1 MEIVVKVNKF
11 EDIEKL
17 NNASS
22 YLLANKNFSY
32 RYDESFSLSKIKL
45 VKDYCIKNNKK
56 LYVLINKIFKDE
68 DLTSLKEFMEKLLKI
83 NVDGFY
89 FTDFAVFMI
98 AQELKATDKCYFYHE
113 TFLRNTYD
121 ILTYQEYG
129 IKNIICSKDMNI
141 NDIKNLPISK
151 KDTYGILC
159 FGYFPLYESQRKIL
173 TNYANINKLDKRIV
187 KSNNLFL
194 KEATRDSFNR
204 VIEQNGTS
212 SIFNS
217 EVLSYLLFMKK
228 LSENIEIFIIDGLFF
243 NVDYL
248 YKVIDLFKKAIN
260 EEIDESKLKELDPS
274 IEFTTAFLNKRIGL
288 M

>member
-98 AQELKATDKCYFYHE
+98 AQELKAAEKCYFYHE

-141 NDIKNLPISK
+141 NDINNLPISK

-217 EVLSYLLFMKK
+217 EVLSYLSFMKK
-228 LSENIEIFIIDGLFF
+228 LSENIGIFIIDGLFF

-260 EEIDESKLKELDPS
+260 EEVEESKLKELDPS

>member
-11 EDIEKL
+11 DDIEKL

-68 DLTSLKEFMEKLLKI
+68 DLTSLKEFMQKLLKI

-98 AQELKATDKCYFYHE
+98 AQELKAADKCYFYHE

-141 NDIKNLPISK
+141 NDIKNLPIRK

-173 TNYANINKLDKRIV
+173 TNYANINKLDKRLV

-217 EVLSYLLFMKK
+217 EVLSYLSFMKK
-228 LSENIEIFIIDGLFF
+228 LSENIGIFIIDGLFF

-260 EEIDESKLKELDPS
+260 EEVDESKLKELDPS
-274 IEFTTAFLNKRIGL
+274 MEFTTAFLNKRIGL

>member
-11 EDIEKL
+11 DDIEKL

-68 DLTSLKEFMEKLLKI
+68 DLTSLKEFMQKLLKI

-98 AQELKATDKCYFYHE
+98 AQELKAADKCYFYHE

-173 TNYANINKLDKRIV
+173 TNYANINKLDRRLV

-217 EVLSYLLFMKK
+217 EVLSYLSFMKK
-228 LSENIEIFIIDGLFF
+228 LSENIGIFIIDGLFF

-260 EEIDESKLKELDPS
+260 EEVDESKLKELDPS
-274 IEFTTAFLNKRIGL
+274 MEFTTAFLNKRIGL

>member
-98 AQELKATDKCYFYHE
+98 ARELKAAEKCYFYHE

-141 NDIKNLPISK
+141 NDINNLPISK

-217 EVLSYLLFMKK
+217 EVLSYLSFMKK
-228 LSENIEIFIIDGLFF
+228 LSENIGIFIIDGLFF

>member
-68 DLTSLKEFMEKLLKI
+68 DLTSLKEFMQKLLKI

-98 AQELKATDKCYFYHE
+98 AQELKAADKCYFYHE

-141 NDIKNLPISK
+141 NDIKNLPIRK

-173 TNYANINKLDKRIV
+173 TNYANINKLDKRLV

-217 EVLSYLLFMKK
+217 EVLSYLSFMKK
-228 LSENIEIFIIDGLFF
+228 LSENIGIFIIDGLFF

-260 EEIDESKLKELDPS
+260 EEVDESKLKELDPS
-274 IEFTTAFLNKRIGL
+274 MEFTTAFLNKRIGL

>member
-89 FTDFAVFMI
+89 FTDFAVFMM

-217 EVLSYLLFMKK
+217 EVLSYLSFMKK
-228 LSENIEIFIIDGLFF
+228 LSENIGIFIIDGLFF

-260 EEIDESKLKELDPS
+260 EEVDESKLKELDPS

>member
-11 EDIEKL
+11 ADIEKL

-173 TNYANINKLDKRIV
+173 TNYANINKLDKRLV

-228 LSENIEIFIIDGLFF
+228 LSENIGIFIIDGLFF

-260 EEIDESKLKELDPS
+260 EEVEESKLKELDPS

>member
-68 DLTSLKEFMEKLLKI
+68 DLTSLKEFMQKLLKI

-98 AQELKATDKCYFYHE
+98 AQELKAADKCYFYHE

-173 TNYANINKLDKRIV
+173 TNYANINKLDKRLV

-217 EVLSYLLFMKK
+217 EVLSYLSFMKK
-228 LSENIEIFIIDGLFF
+228 LSENIGIFIIDGLFF

-260 EEIDESKLKELDPS
+260 EEVDESKLKELDPS
-274 IEFTTAFLNKRIGL
+274 MEFTTAFLNKRIGL

>member
-98 AQELKATDKCYFYHE
+98 AQELKAAEKCYFYHE

-141 NDIKNLPISK
+141 NDINNLPISK

-194 KEATRDSFNR
+194 KEATRDSFNL

-217 EVLSYLLFMKK
+217 EVLSYLSFMKK
-228 LSENIEIFIIDGLFF
+228 LSENIGIFIIDGLFF

-260 EEIDESKLKELDPS
+260 EEVEESKLKELDPS

>member
-228 LSENIEIFIIDGLFF
+228 LSENIGIFIIDGLFF

-260 EEIDESKLKELDPS
+260 EEVDESKLKELDPS

>member
-98 AQELKATDKCYFYHE
+98 AQELKAAEKCYFYHE

-173 TNYANINKLDKRIV
+173 TNYANINKLDKRLV

-217 EVLSYLLFMKK
+217 EVLSYLSFMKK
-228 LSENIEIFIIDGLFF
+228 LSENIGIFIIDGLFF

-260 EEIDESKLKELDPS
+260 EEVDESKLKELDPS

>member
-228 LSENIEIFIIDGLFF
+228 LSENIGIFIIDGLFF

-260 EEIDESKLKELDPS
+260 EEVEESKLKELDPS

>member
-1 MEIVVKVNKF
+1 MEIVAKVNKF

-89 FTDFAVFMI
+89 FTDFAVFMM

-187 KSNNLFL
+187 KSNILFL

-228 LSENIEIFIIDGLFF
+228 LSENIGIFIIDGLFF

-260 EEIDESKLKELDPS
+260 EEVEESKLKELDPS

>member
-98 AQELKATDKCYFYHE
+98 AQELKAAEKCYFYHE

-217 EVLSYLLFMKK
+217 EVLSYLSFMKK
-228 LSENIEIFIIDGLFF
+228 LSENIGIFIIDGLFF

>member
-68 DLTSLKEFMEKLLKI
+68 DLTSLKKFMEKLLKI

-228 LSENIEIFIIDGLFF
+228 LSENIGIFIIDGLFF

-260 EEIDESKLKELDPS
+260 EEVEESKLKELDPS

>member
-17 NNASS
+17 NNVSS

-32 RYDESFSLSKIKL
+32 RYDESFSLSKIKI
-45 VKDYCIKNNKK
+45 VKKYCVKNNKK
-56 LYVLINKIFKDE
+56 VYVLINKIFKDE
-68 DLTSLKEFMEKLLKI
+68 DLASLKEFMKKLLKI

-98 AQELKATDKCYFYHE
+98 AKELNVADKCYFYHE

-141 NDIKNLPISK
+141 NDIKNLPINK

-173 TNYANINKLDKRIV
+173 TNYANINKLDKKLV

-217 EVLSYLLFMKK
+217 EVLSYLSFMKK
-228 LSENIEIFIIDGLFF
+228 LSENIGIFIIDGLFF

-260 EEIDESKLKELDPS
+260 EEVDESKLKELDPS
-274 IEFTTAFLNKRIGL
+274 MEFTTAFLNKRIGL

>member
-11 EDIEKL
+11 DDIEKL

-68 DLTSLKEFMEKLLKI
+68 DLTSLKEFMQKLLKI

-98 AQELKATDKCYFYHE
+98 AQELKAADKCYFYHE

-173 TNYANINKLDKRIV
+173 TNYANINKYTLESEEYKPDKY
-187 KSNNLFL
+187 KPTEWKEKGHEYLKNNFGDLFD
-194 KEATRDSFNR
+194 K
-204 VIEQNGTS
+204 NGEGEY
-212 SIFNS
+212 FKGGYN
-217 EVLSYLLFMKK
+217 YKDDMW
-228 LSENIEIFIIDGLFF
+228 
-243 NVDYL
+243 L
-248 YKVIDLFKKAIN
+248 YKKKDISNKKIREIKKMVLKDIETAYNKYIDKTPQ
-260 EEIDESKLKELDPS
+260 ESD
-274 IEFTTAFLNKRIGL
+274 
-288 M
+288 

>member
-68 DLTSLKEFMEKLLKI
+68 DLTSLKKFMQKLLKI

-98 AQELKATDKCYFYHE
+98 AQELKAADKCYFYHE

-173 TNYANINKLDKRIV
+173 TNYANINKLDKRLV

-228 LSENIEIFIIDGLFF
+228 LSENIGIFIIDGLFF

-274 IEFTTAFLNKRIGL
+274 MEFTTAFLNKRIGL

>member
-1 MEIVVKVNKF
+1 MQ
-11 EDIEKL
+11 
-17 NNASS
+17 
-22 YLLANKNFSY
+22 
-32 RYDESFSLSKIKL
+32 
-45 VKDYCIKNNKK
+45 
-56 LYVLINKIFKDE
+56 
-68 DLTSLKEFMEKLLKI
+68 KLLKI

-98 AQELKATDKCYFYHE
+98 AQELKAADKCYFYHE

-159 FGYFPLYESQRKIL
+159 FGYFSLYESQRKIL
-173 TNYANINKLDKRIV
+173 TNYANINKLDRRLV

-217 EVLSYLLFMKK
+217 EVLSYLSFMKK
-228 LSENIEIFIIDGLFF
+228 LSENIGIFIIDGLFF

-260 EEIDESKLKELDPS
+260 EEVDESKLKELDPS
-274 IEFTTAFLNKRIGL
+274 MEFTTAFLNKRIGL

>member
-32 RYDESFSLSKIKL
+32 RYDESFSLCKIKL

-98 AQELKATDKCYFYHE
+98 AQELKAAEKCYFYHE

-121 ILTYQEYG
+121 I
-129 IKNIICSKDMNI
+129 
-141 NDIKNLPISK
+141 
-151 KDTYGILC
+151 
-159 FGYFPLYESQRKIL
+159 
-173 TNYANINKLDKRIV
+173 
-187 KSNNLFL
+187 
-194 KEATRDSFNR
+194 
-204 VIEQNGTS
+204 
-212 SIFNS
+212 
-217 EVLSYLLFMKK
+217 
-228 LSENIEIFIIDGLFF
+228 
-243 NVDYL
+243 
-248 YKVIDLFKKAIN
+248 
-260 EEIDESKLKELDPS
+260 
-274 IEFTTAFLNKRIGL
+274 
-288 M
+288 

>member
-32 RYDESFSLSKIKL
+32 RFDESFSLSKIKL
-45 VKDYCIKNNKK
+45 VKKYCIKNNKK
-56 LYVLINKIFKDE
+56 VYVLINKIFKDE
-68 DLTSLKEFMEKLLKI
+68 DLASLKEFMEKLLKI

-98 AQELKATDKCYFYHE
+98 AKELNATDKCYFYHE

-141 NDIKNLPISK
+141 NDIKNLPVNK

-173 TNYANINKLDKRIV
+173 TNYANINKLDKELV

-217 EVLSYLLFMKK
+217 EVLSYLPFMKK
-228 LSENIEIFIIDGLFF
+228 LNENINIFIIDGLFF

-260 EEIDESKLKELDPS
+260 EEVDENKLKELDPS

>member
-89 FTDFAVFMI
+89 FTDFAVFMM

-228 LSENIEIFIIDGLFF
+228 LSENIGIFIIDGLFF

-260 EEIDESKLKELDPS
+260 EEVDESKLKELDPS